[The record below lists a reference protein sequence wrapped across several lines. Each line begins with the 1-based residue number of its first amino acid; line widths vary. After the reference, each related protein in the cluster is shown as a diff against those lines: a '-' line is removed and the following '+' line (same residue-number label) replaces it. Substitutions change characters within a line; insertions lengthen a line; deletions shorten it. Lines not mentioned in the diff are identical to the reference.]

1 MSDHA
6 RTIADILLSCY
17 DTEPRVILT
26 WLHQVN
32 APRTNIELIMGLLI
46 AHKDREMATRAT
58 EQLQCTIDGNA
69 LGEHF
74 GDLLEW
80 LNTDP
85 SSGAELVSEIVERPM
100 LVKHTD
106 ADDAFDDDDAVFVRF
121 DDFE

>member
-1 MSDHA
+1 M
-6 RTIADILLSCY
+6 
-17 DTEPRVILT
+17 ILT

-46 AHKDREMATRAT
+46 AHKDREMATRAA

>member
-6 RTIADILLSCY
+6 RTIAENLISCD
-17 DTEPRVILT
+17 DTEARLIIC
-26 WLHQVN
+26 WLSQGN
-32 APRTNIELIMGLLI
+32 GPQTNVKQIMELLI
-46 AHKDREMATRAT
+46 AHKDKEMAMRAA
-58 EQLQCTIDGNA
+58 EQLQSAINGTA
-69 LGEHF
+69 LGTHF

-80 LNTDP
+80 FNTDL
-85 SSGAELVSEIVERPM
+85 SFDAELVSAIVERPM